1 MRNNEIRQPERQT
14 AVVARNVAATKTT
27 TSSNNCSENN
37 NTNTTNN
44 NNDNARLIAEI
55 RARLRVDMRKQLHLP
70 ETESRQPERQTAVVA
85 RNVAA
90 TKTTTSSNNCSE
102 NNNTNTTNNNN
113 DSARLLAEIR
123 ARGFVKSPLG
133 GRVPEGALGSAPAVV
148 QRSYAELE
156 RWRVVRAGVLR
167 AVSQASR
174 SSSSSSTTNNVAARL
189 FALKPSETRLST
201 AVVVG
206 VADAARRLT
215 LRSIRLGEFKLQPTA
230 ASTKVTHNVV
240 VGVRD
245 AVKKLVLRNIRLGE
259 FKLKHVG
266 EPRVRTQCV
275 VGGQWND
282 VRYELFSFQ

>member
-1 MRNNEIRQPERQT
+1 MRTNEIHQEQQT
-14 AVVARNVAATKTT
+14 AVVARNVAAAKTT
-27 TSSNNCSENN
+27 ASRNNID
-37 NTNTTNN
+37 
-44 NNDNARLIAEI
+44 NDNGRLLDEI

-70 ETESRQPERQTAVVA
+70 ESESRQQERRTAVVA

-90 TKTTTSSNNCSE
+90 AKTTASSNSNK
-102 NNNTNTTNNNN
+102 NNNNNSN

-123 ARGFVKSPLG
+123 ARGFAKSPLG

-174 SSSSSSTTNNVAARL
+174 SSSSSSSSSTNNVAARL

-230 ASTKVTHNVV
+230 APTKVTHKVV

-259 FKLKHVG
+259 FKLKHVA

-275 VGGQWND
+275 VGGQWN
-282 VRYELFSFQ
+282 LNFSNFEF

>member
-1 MRNNEIRQPERQT
+1 MRNNEIRQAQPT

-27 TSSNNCSENN
+27 TSSNNCIKNN
-37 NTNTTNN
+37 NT
-44 NNDNARLIAEI
+44 
-55 RARLRVDMRKQLHLP
+55 
-70 ETESRQPERQTAVVA
+70 
-85 RNVAA
+85 
-90 TKTTTSSNNCSE
+90 
-102 NNNTNTTNNNN
+102 NN

-123 ARGFVKSPLG
+123 ARGFAKSPLG

-174 SSSSSSTTNNVAARL
+174 SSASASASSSSSTNNNVAARL

-259 FKLKHVG
+259 FKLKHVA

-275 VGGQWND
+275 VGGQWNN
-282 VRYELFSFQ
+282 VRSELFSFQ

>member
-1 MRNNEIRQPERQT
+1 MRNNEIRQ
-14 AVVARNVAATKTT
+14 A
-27 TSSNNCSENN
+27 
-37 NTNTTNN
+37 
-44 NNDNARLIAEI
+44 
-55 RARLRVDMRKQLHLP
+55 
-70 ETESRQPERQTAVVA
+70 QPTAVVA

-167 AVSQASR
+167 AVSHASR
-174 SSSSSSTTNNVAARL
+174 SSSSQSASSSSSTTNNVAARL